1 MGVKISGNFADA
13 ICKCPLAVPPLPLQ
27 LVSLGRHKSWLML
40 GHGPRCSQST
50 SLARYKSTTGPSKKM
65 VPRLWE
71 FFRQGQAEVVSNSK
85 NKSLATWEPFF
96 LPGPVYFSLLSEIYP
111 VWGFVKLVSTATR
124 QEIWRLDSCNLL
136 DRNKYALLS
145 NTWFKCPSLNWVK
158 SATHIY
164 SKVNALP
171 AVTAQNE
178 LRDIKLG
185 AWGRDSIYRV
195 THNVGPNSPFTWKHK
210 LRFNVRGIF

>member
-1 MGVKISGNFADA
+1 
-13 ICKCPLAVPPLPLQ
+13 
-27 LVSLGRHKSWLML
+27 
-40 GHGPRCSQST
+40 
-50 SLARYKSTTGPSKKM
+50 M
-65 VPRLWE
+65 VPRLRE

-111 VWGFVKLVSTATR
+111 VWGFAKHVSTARR
-124 QEIWRLDSCNLL
+124 QDIWRRDSCNLL

-158 SATHIY
+158 LATLIH

-185 AWGRDSIYRV
+185 ACGRDSIYKRRPWTLVRNRV
-195 THNVGPNSPFTWKHK
+195 KSNFAEK
-210 LRFNVRGIF
+210 LVRADTFLKKMMSCKRTVLFGVFHIWRSHWRGNTYGRVREYACILC